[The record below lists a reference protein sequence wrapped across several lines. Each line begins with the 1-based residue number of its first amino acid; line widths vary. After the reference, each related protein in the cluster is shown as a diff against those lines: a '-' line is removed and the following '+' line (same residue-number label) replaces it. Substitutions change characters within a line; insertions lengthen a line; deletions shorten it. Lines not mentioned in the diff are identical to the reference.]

1 MDTVVTNAPQDAGVA
16 STSRLP
22 VTEHLVVMGVS
33 GSGKTTIAGLLAERL
48 GHDLA
53 EADEFHPPAN
63 IEKMSAGTPLTDADR
78 APWLEAIREW
88 LDRESDAG
96 RAAVVTC
103 SALKRAYR
111 DELRRARGSVRFV
124 HLTGSADLLEER
136 MANRSGHFM
145 PTTLLP
151 SQLATLEPLASDE
164 EGITLDVAASPPE
177 LVEAVLAYLAD
188 PGDRRTS

>member
-78 APWLEAIREW
+78 APWLAAIREW
-88 LDRESDAG
+88 LDHESDAG

-103 SALKRAYR
+103 SALKRSYR
-111 DELRRARGSVRFV
+111 DELRRARGRVRFV
-124 HLTGSADLLEER
+124 HLDGDPDLLAER
-136 MANRSGHFM
+136 ITHRSGHFM
-145 PTTLLP
+145 PPTLLP
-151 SQLATLEPLASDE
+151 SQLATLEPLDADEDGTTVDIADSPDEIVASV
-164 EGITLDVAASPPE
+164 VAW
-177 LVEAVLAYLAD
+177 LAA
-188 PGDRRTS
+188 R